1 MENIYE
7 LDFYESMDVAYEY
20 LDFVSDDLALLE
32 KEFKNNL
39 EGYNKL
45 MEEIAEDKT
54 ALYYISDSLF
64 LLFLQ
69 NEDYQAFA
77 NNLILLEIIDML
89 HKSVF
94 PETDLGDVYDYL
106 DSITE
111 DQFIIDVTES
121 IINYNMKG

>member
-1 MENIYE
+1 MENVYE

-54 ALYYISDSLF
+54 ALYSISDSLF
-64 LLFLQ
+64 MFLQ

-77 NNLILLEIIDML
+77 NNLILLEIVDML

>member
-45 MEEIAEDKT
+45 MKEIAEDKT
-54 ALYYISDSLF
+54 ALYSISDSLF
-64 LLFLQ
+64 MFLQ

-77 NNLILLEIIDML
+77 NNLILLEIVDML

-111 DQFIIDVTES
+111 DQFIVDVTES

>member
-54 ALYYISDSLF
+54 ALYSISDSLF
-64 LLFLQ
+64 MFLQ

-77 NNLILLEIIDML
+77 NNLILLEIVDML

-94 PETDLGDVYDYL
+94 PGTDLGDVYDYL

-111 DQFIIDVTES
+111 DQFIVDVTES